1 MAKVKIQG
9 HASGTGVLTVTAPNT
24 STDRTITLPDATGTL
39 LNSDGDGSSLTGVGV
54 AGITSSADAT
64 AITID
69 SSERVGIGTGSPLT
83 NSLLH
88 IQSNASSGVSA
99 INNGL
104 LLVEN
109 NTGVGIGLLS
119 NNDRQ
124 QTIAFGDPED
134 NDVGFINYGHDTNQM
149 SFNVNAAERMRIT
162 ANGVTF
168 NGDTAAANALDDYDY
183 GHDTNQMSF
192 NVNAAERMRITANG
206 VTFNGDTAAAN
217 ALDDYEEGVHQ
228 LSITGSTS
236 GSMTLKSGYEYL
248 AYTKIGRL
256 VTVQGRWETTAKNS
270 ASGTMTFSL
279 PFTAGSFNGQ
289 SGVSS
294 GVFSLYRAGANFN
307 NVRINVFSSGN
318 TATIWYNQGGTGDS
332 DDRVEM
338 QNIDGTVEGYMCLT
352 YMTA

>member
-1 MAKVKIQG
+1 MAKIKLKG
-9 HASGTGVLTVTAPNT
+9 HDSGTGVLTVTAPNT
-24 STDRTITLPDATGTL
+24 STDRVITLPDSTATLATTA
-39 LNSDGDGSSLTGVGV
+39 DVPSS
-54 AGITSSADAT
+54 ITDNGDAT

-168 NGDTAAANALDDYDY
+168 NGDTAAANAL
-183 GHDTNQMSF
+183 S
-192 NVNAAERMRITANG
+192 
-206 VTFNGDTAAAN
+206 
-217 ALDDYEEGVHQ
+217 DYEEGSHNSVWTTGNSG
-228 LSITGSTS
+228 SIT
-236 GSMTLKSGYEYL
+236 MNRVAMGYV
-248 AYTKIGRL
+248 KVGKL
-256 VTVQGRWETTAKNS
+256 VTVTGEIDVTAVS
-270 ASGTMTFSL
+270 SPIGGVRVTL
-279 PFTAGSFNGQ
+279 PFTIASHTAGRNMSFVTKPGMYHVPHHQDNAPCFIGHAGSSHFEGIYEQDNGAFADWNPQ
-289 SGVSS
+289 AGEAVY
-294 GVFSLYRAGANFN
+294 FS
-307 NVRINVFSSGN
+307 FSYF
-318 TATIWYNQGGTGDS
+318 TDS
-332 DDRVEM
+332 
-338 QNIDGTVEGYMCLT
+338 
-352 YMTA
+352 

>member
-168 NGDTAAANALDDYDY
+168 NGDTAAANALDDYEY
-183 GHDTNQMSF
+183 GTWTPANQWIALTN
-192 NVNAAERMRITANG
+192 NETARY
-206 VTFNGDTAAAN
+206 V
-217 ALDDYEEGVHQ
+217 
-228 LSITGSTS
+228 
-236 GSMTLKSGYEYL
+236 
-248 AYTKIGRL
+248 KIGSL
-256 VTVQGRWETTAKNS
+256 VTVWGNVTWASSPADTSQTGGKIQGLPYTPIGGDFPWLPSHWVNTSTGARKDDSEYDYYLDNSTTMTIYSRPNS
-270 ASGTMTFSL
+270 RVVQRQQVSGTQMKFIATF
-279 PFTAGSFNGQ
+279 T
-289 SGVSS
+289 
-294 GVFSLYRAGANFN
+294 
-307 NVRINVFSSGN
+307 
-318 TATIWYNQGGTGDS
+318 TD
-332 DDRVEM
+332 
-338 QNIDGTVEGYMCLT
+338 
-352 YMTA
+352 

>member
-9 HASGTGVLTVTAPNT
+9 NASGTGVLTVTAPNT
-24 STDRTITLPDATGTL
+24 STDRTITLPDSTGTL
-39 LNSDGDGSSLTGVGV
+39 ATTADVPSS
-54 AGITSSADAT
+54 ITDNGDAT

-168 NGDTAAANALDDYDY
+168 NGDTAAANALDDYEEGTWTPAY
-183 GHDTNQMSF
+183 TPQGGSF
-192 NVNAAERMRITANG
+192 GISYVGAIPGRYVKIGKQVTCWFYIGTDGVNTSAATGDNVYLTGLPFAAENVSAGVWGTAVYSEKWSGENPTHAVISSTESRLQLFYRSTVNG
-206 VTFNGDTAAAN
+206 
-217 ALDDYEEGVHQ
+217 
-228 LSITGSTS
+228 
-236 GSMTLKSGYEYL
+236 
-248 AYTKIGRL
+248 
-256 VTVQGRWETTAKNS
+256 
-270 ASGTMTFSL
+270 
-279 PFTAGSFNGQ
+279 
-289 SGVSS
+289 SS
-294 GVFSLYRAGANFN
+294 N
-307 NVRINVFSSGN
+307 NRSKYVDM
-318 TATIWYNQGGTGDS
+318 GTGGDS
-332 DDRVEM
+332 NYVRGF
-338 QNIDGTVEGYMCLT
+338 ITYTV
-352 YMTA
+352 

>member
-168 NGDTAAANALDDYDY
+168 NGDTAAANALDDY
-183 GHDTNQMSF
+183 
-192 NVNAAERMRITANG
+192 
-206 VTFNGDTAAAN
+206 
-217 ALDDYEEGVHQ
+217 EEGVHQ

-307 NVRINVFSSGN
+307 NVRINVFSGAN